1 MREHDFYLGSL
12 RLPITPASIET
23 KIKNKNEVI
32 EILSG
37 YDLNLI
43 RNPGLTEFSF
53 DFRLPNVDYPSVGAF
68 VEPIEVLNL
77 LEKYKTAKNKEDR
90 VFQFIIIRHTEGL
103 VNSINKAVTLE
114 DYDIKE
120 DFREAGDLIISVRLK
135 KYIPLKTRELKTKE
149 ENGSLKASFKSL
161 INRETPIQKAM
172 VVGSGMTLNIASK
185 LMFKNMNSR
194 QKQRSL
200 RALNGLKSNLLNQG
214 QVLKLVED
222 FNKK

>member
-68 VEPIEVLNL
+68 V
-77 LEKYKTAKNKEDR
+77 
-90 VFQFIIIRHTEGL
+90 
-103 VNSINKAVTLE
+103 
-114 DYDIKE
+114 
-120 DFREAGDLIISVRLK
+120 
-135 KYIPLKTRELKTKE
+135 
-149 ENGSLKASFKSL
+149 
-161 INRETPIQKAM
+161 
-172 VVGSGMTLNIASK
+172 
-185 LMFKNMNSR
+185 
-194 QKQRSL
+194 
-200 RALNGLKSNLLNQG
+200 
-214 QVLKLVED
+214 
-222 FNKK
+222 